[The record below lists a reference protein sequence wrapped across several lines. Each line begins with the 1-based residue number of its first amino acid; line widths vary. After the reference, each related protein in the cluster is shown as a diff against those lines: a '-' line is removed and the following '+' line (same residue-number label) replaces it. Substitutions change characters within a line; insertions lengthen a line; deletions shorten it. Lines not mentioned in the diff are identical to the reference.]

1 MVIMTR
7 TPHLERT
14 ETRDGFRFHGGHL
27 ALDLAA
33 TLAGRLKDQPKEL
46 LASPEDLDR
55 WLVSSGLAT
64 TPPHASA
71 RDLDLAHTLREAI
84 YRVACDGKARAA
96 RDRLN
101 SIATMPSAAPQL
113 SSSGTLIHKGSASE
127 LIATIARG
135 AVELF
140 GGYDAH
146 RIRTCEGD
154 RCALLFLDLSRSGR
168 RRWCSMDGCGN
179 RAKAEAFRRRSR
191 VT

>member
-1 MVIMTR
+1 MTPR
-7 TPHLERT
+7 PHLERA
-14 ETRDGFRFHGGHL
+14 EDRDGFRFRGGHL
-27 ALDLAA
+27 ALDLVA

-55 WLVSSGLAT
+55 WLVSSGLAA

-84 YRVACDGKARAA
+84 YRVACDGGAQAA
-96 RDRLN
+96 RDQLN

-113 SSSGTLIHKGSASE
+113 TNSGILIHKGCASE
-127 LIATIARG
+127 LIATIARQ

-140 GGYDAH
+140 GGSDAH
-146 RIRTCEGD
+146 RIRNCEGD
-154 RCALLFLDLSRSGR
+154 RCALLFVDLSRSGR

-191 VT
+191 TT